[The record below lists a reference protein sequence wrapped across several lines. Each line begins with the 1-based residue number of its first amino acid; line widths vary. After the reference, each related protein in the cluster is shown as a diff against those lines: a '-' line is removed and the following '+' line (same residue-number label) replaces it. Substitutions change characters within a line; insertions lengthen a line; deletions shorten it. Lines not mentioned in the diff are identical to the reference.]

1 MDLFKEEKNTEKEA
15 PLAWRMR
22 PQSLEEFAGQEH
34 ILGDGKLLRR
44 MILADRLTSL
54 ILFGPPGCGKTS
66 LAYLI
71 TQITRSHFERLNAT
85 TTGAGEVRK
94 ILEGARSRRSH
105 KGQRTVLLMDEINHF
120 NKLQQEIL
128 LKDLED
134 GTLILIGA
142 TVYNPFFTLIPALNS
157 RSQIFELRPLNDEDL
172 KKIILSALKDKDR
185 GLGKIPVQITE
196 DALEHLIHFSNGD
209 ARKILNALEIF
220 SNGDARK
227 ILNALE
233 IGVLTTPNKNGKI
246 RFTLEVASE
255 SLQKKTLFYDK
266 DEHYDTISAFI
277 KSMRGSDPDA
287 TLYWLAKML
296 SSGEDPR
303 FIARR
308 IAICASEDV
317 GNADPQAITVAASA
331 MQVIEWIGMPEAQLT
346 LAQAAVYVATAPK
359 SNAVTIGISKAMKDV
374 ETERTQPVPSHLQ
387 GGSYPG
393 SKRLGKGQ
401 GYKYPHN
408 SPEGTIEQIYL
419 GNKKTYYKPKES
431 GYERK
436 IQNFLS
442 SLKKMRNREVKQ

>member
-1 MDLFKEEKNTEKEA
+1 VVKIDLKMDLFKEEKNSEKEA
-15 PLAWRMR
+15 PLSWRMR

-71 TQITRSHFERLNAT
+71 TQITESHFERLNAT
-85 TTGAGEVRK
+85 TTGVGEVRE
-94 ILEGARSRRSH
+94 ILEGARYRRSH

-157 RSQIFELRPLNDEDL
+157 RSQIFELRPLNEKDL

-185 GLGKIPVQITE
+185 GLGKIPIQMAE

-209 ARKILNALEIF
+209 ARKILNALEI
-220 SNGDARK
+220 
-227 ILNALE
+227 
-233 IGVLTTPNKNGKI
+233 GVLSTPDRNGKI
-246 RFTLEVASE
+246 HFTLEVASE
-255 SLQKKTLFYDK
+255 SLQKKALFYDK

-296 SSGEDPR
+296 TSGEDPR

-317 GNADPQAITVAASA
+317 GNADPQAITVAVSA
-331 MQVIEWIGMPEAQLT
+331 MKVVEWIGMPEAQLT
-346 LAQAAVYVATAPK
+346 LAQAAVYIATAPK
-359 SNAVTIGISKAMKDV
+359 SNAVTIGISEATKDV
-374 ETERTQPVPSHLQ
+374 ETERTKPVPSHLQ
-387 GGSYPG
+387 VGGYPG
-393 SKRLGKGQ
+393 AKRLGKGE
-401 GYKYPHN
+401 GYQYPHDT
-408 SPEGTIEQIYL
+408 PEGYIEQIYL

-436 IQNFLS
+436 IQDFLN

>member
-1 MDLFKEEKNTEKEA
+1 
-15 PLAWRMR
+15 
-22 PQSLEEFAGQEH
+22 
-34 ILGDGKLLRR
+34 
-44 MILADRLTSL
+44 
-54 ILFGPPGCGKTS
+54 
-66 LAYLI
+66 
-71 TQITRSHFERLNAT
+71 
-85 TTGAGEVRK
+85 
-94 ILEGARSRRSH
+94 
-105 KGQRTVLLMDEINHF
+105 MDEINHF

-196 DALEHLIHFSNGD
+196 DALEHLIH
-209 ARKILNALEIF
+209 F

-401 GYKYPHN
+401 GYQYPHN